1 MKQLEMFEQEI
12 DSILPA
18 IPETRR
24 KNLEKSFERLKS
36 AIALQDRKYHQAIRD
51 RAAVHSLLKKT
62 SQDLI
67 ERYQTIFEYSG
78 TAMVVIG
85 KDGLISLVNSCF
97 ETMFGLPREK
107 VQNHLSFHDFI
118 EPDYRPQELDFHM
131 RRFSGDT
138 TVPRSY
144 ESKVICKG
152 GRICDVSINIEIFP
166 GTGQS
171 IASITDITGQKC
183 ARNELEKHK
192 DHLKAV
198 LGVYQI
204 GESPVS
210 EIGSYT
216 LSKALETTQSRY
228 GIIVLPENIAGNEK
242 QRWEW
247 GLSDDSAAAYNLEEM
262 VRSVIVNATPCT
274 RDNVFYGNSND
285 QEGSAGHR
293 LAIPVIE
300 SGTVVAVLCIGRSPD
315 EYTRSDLLELTVL
328 MNAMWRVIS
337 RQLQAKKIRLAN
349 DKLNLLNS
357 VTRHDVKN
365 ALTSL
370 HGYLELSREEIQSPE
385 LAIKFLDK
393 GIRSAHHINDL
404 IEFTRYYQD
413 IGVREPA
420 WYDVSHEFLRSAS
433 QLPVSGIEIRNETE
447 SLEIYTDPLIG
458 KVFFNLIDNSIRH
471 GTNIT
476 TISLRSRQEKEGT
489 VLIYSDNGPGMP
501 ENEKERIFSRGY
513 GKNTGLGLFLIRE
526 ILSMTGISI
535 KECGEYGKGAQFEI
549 LVPAQNCRFRIQP
562 Y

>member
-1 MKQLEMFEQEI
+1 MRQLETFEQEI

-18 IPETRR
+18 IPETGR

-78 TAMVVIG
+78 TAMVVIE
-85 KDGLISLVNSCF
+85 KNGLISLVNSCF

-107 VQNHLSFHDFI
+107 VQNHLYFHDFI
-118 EPDYRPQELDFHM
+118 EPGNRSQLLDFH
-131 RRFSGDT
+131 RRHFAGDT

-144 ESKVICKG
+144 ETKVLCNG
-152 GRICDVSINIEIFP
+152 GRICDVSINIGIFP

-171 IASITDITGQKC
+171 IASITDISDQKY
-183 ARNELEKHK
+183 ARKELEKHK
-192 DHLKAV
+192 DHLEAV

-228 GIIVLPENIAGNEK
+228 GIIFLTENIAGKEQ

-247 GLSDDSAAAYNLEEM
+247 GLPDDSAAAHELEVM
-262 VRSVIVNATPCT
+262 VHSAIVNATPCT
-274 RDNVFYGNSND
+274 RDNVFYGNGNE
-285 QEGSAGHR
+285 QKGSAGHR
-293 LAIPVIE
+293 LAIPVLE
-300 SGTVVAVLCIGRSPD
+300 SGTVVAVLGIGGSPY
-315 EYTRSDLLELTVL
+315 EYTRSGLLELTVL

-370 HGYLELSREEIQSPE
+370 NGYLELSREEIQSPE

-404 IEFTRYYQD
+404 IEFTKYYQD

-420 WYDVSHEFLRSAS
+420 WYDVSHEFSRAAS
-433 QLPVSGIEIRNETE
+433 QLPFSGIDIRNEPE
-447 SLEIYTDPLIG
+447 RLEIYSDPLIG
-458 KVFFNLIDNSIRH
+458 KVFFNLLDNSIRH
-471 GTNIT
+471 GTNT
-476 TISLRSRQEKEGT
+476 TSISLCSRQEKEGT
-489 VLIYSDNGPGMP
+489 VLIYSDNGPGVP

-526 ILSMTGISI
+526 ILSMTGITV

-549 LVPAQNCRFRIQP
+549 LVPSQNCRFRSQP